1 MPQAS
6 TIERSGTAAGLSLA
20 ALILLGTRFTQ
31 GFIFGAAR
39 RGD

>member
-6 TIERSGTAAGLSLA
+6 TIERSGMGAGLSLA